1 MFTSIDETLD
11 YIYSFTNLESGLKSS
26 VFNKNYSLDNIQ
38 NILEKLDNPHID
50 NRYIHIA
57 GTKGKGSTTL
67 FITQLLRL
75 AGYTTLSFMSP
86 HLIRTNERILFN
98 GQSILDS
105 ELIEITNM
113 VKDKLDRFNLT
124 PTTFELFFILSLL
137 YGNIKK
143 CDYFVMETGL
153 GGRLDC
159 TNVIT
164 PIISVI
170 TSIGLEHTEI
180 LGDTITKIASEK
192 AGIIKKSIPV
202 ILSKQRYNCTSVFKK
217 KAQLS
222 GSPYFYIPDHYS
234 YTIKQYTDKGIS
246 FTYNKDKKIKKNV
259 SLPLFGRHQID
270 NFLTALESVRLIDNS
285 IDDKLE
291 KMRAISLPGRI
302 EIVDSS
308 KKIICD
314 VSHTVESIAE
324 LIFTLK
330 KHFPNLKWHVLIGLA
345 EDKNYKKIVASIK
358 KISKSITITSLS
370 SFKPSNP
377 ERSYHYLKRTFR
389 NVALIPDQKEAFD
402 YMLNRKENI
411 LITGSFYLTGPF
423 MEYNAGKVKI

>member
-1 MFTSIDETLD
+1 MFTTIDEVLD

-38 NILEKLDNPHID
+38 NILEKLGNPQSD

-105 ELIEITNM
+105 ELIELTNM
-113 VKDKLDRFNLT
+113 IKEKLDYYQLT
-124 PTTFELFFILSLL
+124 PTTFELFFIIALF

-143 CDYFVMETGL
+143 CDYFIMETGL

-164 PIISVI
+164 PVVSVI

-192 AGIIKKSIPV
+192 AGIIKESVPV
-202 ILSKQRYNCTSVFKK
+202 VLSKQRYNCKNVFKK

-222 GSPYFYIPDHYS
+222 GSSFFYVPDHYS
-234 YTIKQYTDKGIS
+234 YTIKKYTDKCIH
-246 FTYNKDKKIKKNV
+246 FEYNNDKKIKKDV
-259 SLPLFGRHQID
+259 CLPLFGRHQID

-291 KMRAISLPGRI
+291 KMSDISLPGRI

-330 KHFPNLKWHVLIGLA
+330 KHFPNQKWHVLIGLA
-345 EDKNYKKIVASIK
+345 EDKNYKKIVSSIK
-358 KISKSITITSLS
+358 KISKTMTITSLS

-377 ERSYHYLKRTFR
+377 ERSYNYLKRTYK
-389 NVALIPDQKEAFD
+389 NVTLIQDQKEAFD
-402 YMLNRKENI
+402 YMLNREENI

-423 MEYNAGKVKI
+423 MEYYGGK